1 MMHKKTKKKRILMMK
16 IKKIID
22 KEMNQRNLHS
32 NELNDCTRSK
42 KKI

>member
-22 KEMNQRNLHS
+22 KEMNQRSLH
-32 NELNDCTRSK
+32 NIELNDCTRSK
-42 KKI
+42 KKL

>member
-32 NELNDCTRSK
+32 IELNDCKRSK